1 MADSRF
7 LTVRLHG
14 KTIGS
19 ITHLGGDRTIF
30 ALEESYLADS
40 NRPTLGL
47 RFKDAL
53 GELIADFRPT
63 QTKLI
68 PFFSNLLPEG
78 PLRRFLADRAGVH
91 PDREFHLL
99 RALGRDLPGAVTV
112 WADDDRTPGD
122 TTGTAQSA
130 IPAGGTEDAL
140 RFSLAGVQLK
150 FSAIKAER
158 GGLTIPA
165 SGAGGNWIVKLP
177 AQAYPHV
184 PENEFSM
191 MTLAAGLGITVPR
204 IALVDT
210 AAIGNLPVGMERLG
224 LKSFAVERFD
234 RRADSQP
241 VHMEDFAQVFGVYP
255 EDKYR
260 KASFRNLA
268 VVIAAEA
275 GLADIAEFIRRVTF
289 TVLIDNGDMH
299 LKNWSL
305 IYPDARRARLAPAYD
320 FVSTLA
326 YIANEKSALNF
337 SRVKEFDGFTDDEL
351 RHLAAKASLP
361 HRFVLDTAHETVTR
375 FLDLWAAEKTHLPMD
390 GAVRDA
396 IDTHLAR
403 LPIIREV

>member
-14 KTIGS
+14 RAIGS

-30 ALEESYLADS
+30 AFEESYLADTE
-40 NRPTLGL
+40 RPTLGL
-47 RFKDAL
+47 RFKDRF
-53 GELIADFRPT
+53 GGLIGDFRPT
-63 QTKLI
+63 QARLM

-112 WADDDRTPGD
+112 WADND
-122 TTGTAQSA
+122 GTADAMPAKAQSA
-130 IPAGGTEDAL
+130 LPDDATEDAL

-150 FSAIKAER
+150 FSAIKAGT

-177 AQAYPHV
+177 SQAYPRV

-191 MTLAAGLGITVPR
+191 MTLAAGLGLAVPR
-204 IALVDT
+204 MELVDT
-210 AAIGNLPVGMERLG
+210 AAIANLPDGMARLG
-224 LKSFAVERFD
+224 PKAFAIERFD
-234 RRADSQP
+234 RQADGHP
-241 VHMEDFAQVFGVYP
+241 VHMEDFAQVFDIYP

-275 GLADIAEFIRRVTF
+275 GLPDIAEFIRRVTF
-289 TVLIDNGDMH
+289 TVLIGNGDMH

-320 FVSTLA
+320 FVSTIA

-337 SRVKEFDGFTDDEL
+337 SRVKEFDGFTIDEL
-351 RHLAAKASLP
+351 THLAAKAMLP
-361 HRFVLDTAHETVTR
+361 KHLVLDMARETVTR
-375 FLDLWAAEKTHLPMD
+375 FLDLWAVEKAHLPLD
-390 GAVRDA
+390 RAVRDA
-396 IDTHLAR
+396 IDAHLAR
-403 LPIIREV
+403 LPIVREI